1 MTYRW
6 KILDVLNYLNNLPVP
21 KDVSLEN
28 ITVEEIIDL

>member
-6 KILDVLNYLNNLPVP
+6 KILDVLHYLNNLPVP
-21 KDVSLEN
+21 KDVLLEN